1 MKPLRIFF
9 IILVFGIGPVVTIHA
24 EEVNIKAG
32 EPGSLMNFGMAV
44 ATSGNTLIVGATSNQ
59 GSSGSIYIFEHGKN
73 SWEQQARINTKDAAV
88 KDWFGWAVAI
98 DGNTAV
104 VGAYEDGGQGQDRG
118 GGIAEGPGFVYVF
131 VRGAKEWT
139 EQARLS
145 AKDKAPVDRFGN
157 SVSISGDLILVGA
170 PFDDDAGENSGSTYL
185 FERQGETWREKAKL
199 TASDAAEGD
208 QFGWDVGIDGDTAV
222 IGAPLDDDAGS
233 KSGAAYIFSFGMLME
248 PGRSRQNSPLAT
260 WREVTVLELPSI
272 SAGYPMLT
280 PSSAYRL
287 TMMGAANPARPMFLF
302 ATGTPGQSRTNWLPP
317 MRRPVITSAFPSRL
331 MLTGPSSVQIWMMAT
346 DSTMLVGP
354 MPSCGLAQSGLSRK
368 RSLQKTWG
376 KMKSRALQRDTVKGP
391 IILDMRSISVGTLR
405 SSARVTTILII
416 YQM

>member
-1 MKPLRIFF
+1 MKPLRTFF

-59 GSSGSIYIFEHGKN
+59 GSSGNVYIFEHRKN
-73 SWEQQARINTKDAAV
+73 SWGQQARINAKDAAV

-104 VGAYEDGGQGQDRG
+104 VGAYEDGGQGQNQG
-118 GGIAEGPGFVYVF
+118 GGIAKGPGFVYVF

-157 SVSISGDLILVGA
+157 SVSISGDRILVGA

-233 KSGAAYIFSFGMLME
+233 KSGAAYIFVRNADGTWAEQTKLTSSDLEAGDRL
-248 PGRSRQNSPLAT
+248 GTSVDISRLSNAYAIVGAPFDDDGDSK
-260 WREVTVLELPSI
+260 S
-272 SAGYPMLT
+272 G
-280 PSSAYRL
+280 SAYVFVRNGNAWTEQDKL
-287 TMMGAANPARPMFLF
+287 A
-302 ATGTPGQSRTNWLPP
+302 
-317 MRRPVITSAFPSRL
+317 
-331 MLTGPSSVQIWMMAT
+331 AT
-346 DSTMLVGP
+346 DAEAGDNFGISV
-354 MPSCGLAQSGLSRK
+354 AIDVN
-368 RSLQKTWG
+368 
-376 KMKSRALQRDTVKGP
+376 RALIGAN
-391 IILDMRSISVGTLR
+391 LDDGDRFSNVGGAYAFLR
-405 SSARVTTILII
+405 VGSEVD
-416 YQM
+416 